1 MIKYFSAVIFRVK
14 GVVNVEIKSYLFFQV
29 FALNQEACC
38 VNIYRLKITL
48 VYIICVYFALK

>member
-1 MIKYFSAVIFRVK
+1 MIKYQSAVIFRVK

-38 VNIYRLKITL
+38 VNI
-48 VYIICVYFALK
+48 